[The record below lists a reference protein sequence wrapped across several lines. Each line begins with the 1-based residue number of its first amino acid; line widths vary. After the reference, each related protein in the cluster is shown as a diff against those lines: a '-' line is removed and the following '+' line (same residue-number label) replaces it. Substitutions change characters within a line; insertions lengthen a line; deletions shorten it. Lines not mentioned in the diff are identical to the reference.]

1 MYSYDVWQWVLFF
14 YIYCFIGWI
23 WETAYVS
30 AKSGRFENRG
40 FMNGPFLPIY
50 GSGAIVI
57 LLATLP
63 VKKYPIMVFLLGMIS
78 ATILELVTGIAMEK
92 LFHVRYWDYSYR
104 KIQYKG
110 YICLV
115 SSIAWGAFS
124 CIMTYGFH
132 KPIEEMVL
140 SIPVQIGQV
149 ITMVLTVINTA
160 DFATSF
166 KTALE
171 LKNMLI
177 TAEDIKNEIS
187 KLERRAEIVEVFAAD
202 SAEKAKEEFKEY
214 ISDIA
219 DKILESKEEAQA
231 ELARIMSERDEK
243 LLSLKARL
251 SENKAVSGLL
261 KRNPYTV
268 SIKHAATLS
277 SYRKQ
282 FIESVKEKVGIKE
295 SK

>member
-1 MYSYDVWQWVLFF
+1 MYSYDTWQWFMFF
-14 YIYCFIGWI
+14 YIYCLIGWI

-57 LLATLP
+57 LFTTLP
-63 VKKYPIMVFLLGMIS
+63 ARDYPIMVFFLGMIS
-78 ATILELVTGIAMEK
+78 ATILELITGIVMER

-115 SSIAWGAFS
+115 SSLAWGVFS
-124 CIMTYGFH
+124 CFMVYGFH
-132 KPIEEMVL
+132 KPIEKVVL
-140 SIPVQIGQV
+140 SIPHQIGDV
-149 ITMVLTVINTA
+149 ITMALTVINTA

-177 TAEDIKNEIS
+177 SAEDIKKQIA
-187 KLERRAEIVEVFAAD
+187 KLERRAEIMEVFAAD
-202 SAEKAKEEFKEY
+202 SAEKAKEDLREH

-231 ELARIMSERDEK
+231 ELLRIKAERDEMIA
-243 LLSLKARL
+243 SLKNRL
-251 SENKAVSGLL
+251 SENKAVSSLL

-268 SIKHAATLS
+268 STRHAAALS

-282 FIESVKEKVGIKE
+282 FIDTVKEKVGHK
-295 SK
+295 

>member
-1 MYSYDVWQWVLFF
+1 MYNYDVWQWFLFF

-63 VKKYPIMVFLLGMIS
+63 MRRNPVLVFVFGMIA
-78 ATILELVTGIAMEK
+78 ATILELITGIIIEK
-92 LFHVRYWDYSYR
+92 IFHVRYWDYSYR

-115 SSIAWGAFS
+115 STIAWGVFS
-124 CIMTYGFH
+124 CFMIYGFH
-132 KPIEEMVL
+132 KPIENFVL
-140 SIPVQIGQV
+140 MIPVQVGEAVTLI
-149 ITMVLTVINTA
+149 LTVVNAA

-177 TAEDIKNEIS
+177 SAEDIKKQIAR
-187 KLERRAEIVEVFAAD
+187 LERRAEIVETFAAD
-202 SAEKAKEEFKEY
+202 SAGKAKDELLEY

-219 DKILESKEEAQA
+219 DRIIESKEDAQA
-231 ELARIMSERDEK
+231 ELIKIKAERDEK
-243 LLSLKARL
+243 ILTLKNKIT
-251 SENKAVSGLL
+251 ENKAISSMLR
-261 KRNPYTV
+261 RNPDTV
-268 SIKHAATLS
+268 SFSHSATLS

-282 FIESVKEKVGIKE
+282 FIDTVKKVGRK
-295 SK
+295 